1 MRRRLLNL
9 IVIALVSILTFSF
22 GTVLLAK
29 SPNLNPDTV
38 TIIEKLQ
45 ELQNDVSE
53 LPKEAFKNAMS
64 AEGHRNAL
72 ENKIQAVIH
81 QIEAGA
87 FTGSLNKLQNDVK
100 KTIIDWIE
108 PDYAEDL
115 IELVDEV
122 IALIMG
128 VNPSPERDFIITAS
142 PDLLTMP
149 QDSSAKS
156 TITVKSL
163 NGFKKL
169 VQLSITSAPINGVT
183 TTIQQS
189 QVTPPPNGSVNATLN
204 VDVFSYTKIGE
215 YIITVTGTSYLL
227 THSVNITVEVTALP
241 SVSDFSIA
249 AFPASLAIQRGGSNI
264 SIISVTSLNGFSQSV
279 DLTITSS
286 PIGGVT
292 NTLNPLHVIP
302 PPNKSA
308 ISVLTINVA
317 TTAVTGSY
325 AITVTGTNGTL
336 IRSTNIALQIMAPP
350 IPPVPDFSIAAFPAS
365 LTVQQGN
372 SNVST
377 LIIVSLREF
386 SGTVDLN
393 LASQPILGV
402 SITLNPPQVTLSP
415 NGFATSTLMVEVD
428 TSAPPDEYML
438 VVSGTS
444 DALKHSVEISLEI
457 LPAPPPPIFDFSI
470 IADPSSLNVQQGG
483 SNISII
489 SITSLT
495 DASQPV
501 DLTIS
506 SLPIDGV
513 TITLNPL
520 QVIPPPNKPVISIL
534 TIDVETLTA
543 TGSYTITVTGT
554 SGTITRSTNIVLEV
568 MAPPVPPVPD
578 FSIAAFPA
586 SIVVHQDSSNVST
599 IIIVSLR
606 EFSGT
611 VDLSV
616 TSQPI
621 LGVTLTLSPSS
632 VILSPNDFATSTLTV
647 ESDASASPDE
657 YMLVVSGTSDSLKH
671 SVEISLEI
679 LSAPP
684 PSIFDFSIIA
694 DPSSLNV
701 QQGGSNT
708 SIISITSLTDASQ
721 PVDLIITSPSIAG
734 VTTTLNPLQV
744 IPPPNK
750 SAFSILTVDVATT
763 VAAGLYTITVTG
775 TNGTLT
781 RSTNIVLEVR
791 APPVPPVLDFSIT
804 AFPASLTVQQGNVN
818 VSTLIIVSLNGFGGT
833 VDLDLESQPILG
845 VTLTLNPTQ
854 VALSSEGFATST
866 LTVEVDVTALPG
878 QYILIVT
885 GTSGVLEHSVNLP
898 LKIVA
903 ETTPPIILSV
913 LRLPDRVNYND
924 TATVFAS
931 VIDVGS
937 GVKEVV
943 LSYSGGVAWINVTM
957 TLKDGLFSADIP
969 VFLYSTV
976 VKYRVYASDKAGNSA
991 TPSSIDFYTVVDSY
1005 SPVIGVPSWAPKEPD
1020 ANVDITVNVTV
1031 TEPSDA
1037 SGVGDVA
1044 LLFKNRTLG
1053 YWMAV
1058 PMTFSEG
1065 NWTAK
1070 LSNQSDTLIDLKITA
1085 VDMAGNSV
1093 ETDSYQFQVKAPAG
1107 FPLALILLIIIILAA
1122 LIGSAAYF
1130 LWRRRQRKRGGEV
1143 APPSTPAPP
1152 SPPPVTPV
1160 KKPTKEA
1167 APVRG
1172 YGMVSFVVPA
1182 HNEEGTISER
1192 IVKAYERAASHAGP
1206 SEIIVVDDGS
1216 VDNTYEAVWSAV
1228 ESNRKRWPNIPA
1240 KVVKLSANLGRD
1252 EAVRFGRNK
1261 ATGEIVETV
1270 NGESAMTNPPVFI
1283 GHLFLSL

>member
-1 MRRRLLNL
+1 MRRRLVNL
-9 IVIALVSILTFSF
+9 IVIAVVSTLTFSF
-22 GTVLLAK
+22 GTVLLAAK
-29 SPNLNPDTV
+29 SPNLNTDTI

-53 LPKEAFKNAMS
+53 LPSEAFKNAMS

-87 FTGSLNKLQNDVK
+87 FSGSLNKLQNDVK
-100 KTIIDWIE
+100 KTIMDWIE

-115 IELVDEV
+115 IELVDEI

-128 VNPSPERDFIITAS
+128 VEPPQRDFIITAS
-142 PDLLTMP
+142 PDLLTIP
-149 QDSSAKS
+149 QDSSAKT

-163 NGFKKL
+163 NGFKKT
-169 VQLSITSAPINGVT
+169 VQLSITSPPINGVT

-204 VDVFSYTKIGE
+204 VDVFSYTKTGT
-215 YIITVTGTSYLL
+215 YIITLTGTFSLL
-227 THSVNITVEVTALP
+227 IHSVNITVEVTAFP
-241 SVSDFSIA
+241 DVSGFSIA
-249 AFPASLAIQRGGSNI
+249 AFPTSLTIQRGGSNI
-264 SIISVTSLNGFSQSV
+264 SIISVTSLNGFSQPV

-292 NTLNPLHVIP
+292 TTLNPLHVIP

-317 TTAVTGSY
+317 TTSVTGSY
-325 AITVTGTNGTL
+325 TITVTGTNGTL
-336 IRSTNIALQIMAPP
+336 TRSTNIALQITAPP

-365 LTVQQGN
+365 LTIQQGN
-372 SNVST
+372 SDVST
-377 LIIVSLREF
+377 LIIVSLRGF
-386 SGTVDLN
+386 SGTVDMELV
-393 LASQPILGV
+393 SQPIPGV
-402 SITLNPPQVTLSP
+402 SVTLNPTQVALSP
-415 NGFATSTLMVEVD
+415 NGFATSTLMVDVD

-438 VVSGTS
+438 IVSGAS
-444 DALKHSVEISLEI
+444 DSLKHSAEISLEI

-470 IADPSSLNVQQGG
+470 IANPSLLNIQQGG
-483 SNISII
+483 SNISIV

-495 DASQPV
+495 EASQPV
-501 DLTIS
+501 ELTITS
-506 SLPIDGV
+506 PPIDGV
-513 TITLNPL
+513 TTTLNPL
-520 QVIPPPNKPVISIL
+520 QVIPPPNKPAISIL
-534 TIDVETLTA
+534 TIDVDTLTA

-554 SGTITRSTNIVLEV
+554 SGTTTRSTNIALEV

-578 FSIAAFPA
+578 FSITAFPA

-599 IIIVSLR
+599 LIIVSLKG
-606 EFSGT
+606 FSGT

-621 LGVTLTLSPSS
+621 LGVMLTLDPSN

-657 YMLVVSGTSDSLKH
+657 YMIIIEGTSDSLKH
-671 SVEISLEI
+671 SAEISLEI
-679 LSAPP
+679 LPAPP
-684 PSIFDFSIIA
+684 PPIFDFSIIA
-694 DPSSLNV
+694 NPSLLNI
-701 QQGGSNT
+701 QQGSSNT
-708 SIISITSLTDASQ
+708 SIISITSLEDSSQ
-721 PVDLIITSPSIAG
+721 PVELIITSPSTAG

-781 RSTNIVLEVR
+781 RSTNITLQVT
-791 APPVPPVLDFSIT
+791 APPIPPVPDFSIA
-804 AFPASLTVQQGNVN
+804 AFPASLTVQQGNSN
-818 VSTLIIVSLNGFGGT
+818 ISTLIIVSLNGFSGS
-833 VDLDLESQPILG
+833 VDLDLASQPIQG
-845 VTLTLNPTQ
+845 VTLTLNSTQ
-854 VALSSEGFATST
+854 VTLSPDGFATSA
-866 LTVEVDVTALPG
+866 LTVEVDVTALPE
-878 QYILIVT
+878 QYKLIVT
-885 GTSGVLEHSVNLP
+885 GTSGALEHSVNVP

-903 ETTPPIILSV
+903 ETTPPIILNV
-913 LRLPDRVNYND
+913 MRLPDRLNYND

-931 VIDVGS
+931 VTDEGS
-937 GVKEVV
+937 GVKEVA

-957 TLKDGLFSADIP
+957 TLKEGLFSANIP
-969 VFLYSTV
+969 AFPYSTV
-976 VKYRVYASDKAGNSA
+976 VEYRVYASDKAENSA
-991 TPSSIDFYTVVDSY
+991 APSSIDSYTVVDSY
-1005 SPVIGVPSWAPKEPD
+1005 SPVIGVPSWEPREPD

-1031 TEPSDA
+1031 TEPLDA
-1037 SGVGDVA
+1037 SGVGDVT

-1065 NWTAK
+1065 NWTAM

-1085 VDMAGNSV
+1085 VDRAGNSV
-1093 ETDSYQFQVKAPAG
+1093 ETESYQFQVKAPAG

-1130 LWRRRQRKRGGEV
+1130 LWRRRQRRRGAEA
-1143 APPSTPAPP
+1143 APPPTSAPP

-1160 KKPTKEA
+1160 KKPTREV

-1182 HNEEGTISER
+1182 HNEEGTISGR

-1240 KVVKLSANLGRD
+1240 KVVRLSANLGRD

-1270 NGESAMTNPPVFI
+1270 NGESALKNSPVFI
-1283 GHLFLSL
+1283 GHLFLYL